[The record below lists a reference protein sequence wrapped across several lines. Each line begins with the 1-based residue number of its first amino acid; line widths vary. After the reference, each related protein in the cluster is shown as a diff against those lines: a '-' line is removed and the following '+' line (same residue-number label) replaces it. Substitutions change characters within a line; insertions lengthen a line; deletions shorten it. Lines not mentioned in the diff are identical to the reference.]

1 MKSRAL
7 SSLIVALATAVPL
20 SACQKEEGPMERIG
34 KGLDE
39 AASDVGEA
47 AEQARKEVKKAA
59 EGDR

>member
-34 KGLDE
+34 LDE